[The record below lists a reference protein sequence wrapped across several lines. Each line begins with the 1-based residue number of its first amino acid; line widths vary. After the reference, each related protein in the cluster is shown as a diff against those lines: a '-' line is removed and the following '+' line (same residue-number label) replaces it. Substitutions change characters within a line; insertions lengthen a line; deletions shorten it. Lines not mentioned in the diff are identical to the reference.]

1 MKDLKIE
8 PMKLIV
14 SIVERGQGRNMIEL
28 FNGAKA
34 DTPFA
39 VAGKG
44 TATSEIR
51 DLLGLD
57 GVEKD
62 VIFTDW
68 QGNDGE
74 SRDARFE

>member
-39 VAGKG
+39 VRRKG
-44 TATSEIR
+44 NS
-51 DLLGLD
+51 DL
-57 GVEKD
+57 
-62 VIFTDW
+62 
-68 QGNDGE
+68 
-74 SRDARFE
+74 